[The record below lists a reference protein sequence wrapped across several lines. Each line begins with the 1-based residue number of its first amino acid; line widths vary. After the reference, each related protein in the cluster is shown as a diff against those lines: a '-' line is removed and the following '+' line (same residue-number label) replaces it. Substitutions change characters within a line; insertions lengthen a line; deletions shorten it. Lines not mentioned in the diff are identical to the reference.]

1 MKNYDGLLNKKEKKR
16 KNILVVRLWP
26 MKRKQLGLLRV
37 IDISKKKK
45 KKKKKK
51 ERKKRKEKKKE
62 KKGKKYIGCSALANE
77 KKAAWVAS
85 CDRYFLNREIKRLLF
100 GLCYEVFLIFMDIK
114 ICWYLDTCWIDCGY
128 NSYHYCMVIGWLI

>member
-45 KKKKKK
+45 KKKK
-51 ERKKRKEKKKE
+51 ERKKREKKRKKKKE
-62 KKGKKYIGCSALANE
+62 KKRKKIY
-77 KKAAWVAS
+77 W
-85 CDRYFLNREIKRLLF
+85 LF
-100 GLCYEVFLIFMDIK
+100 GS
-114 ICWYLDTCWIDCGY
+114 GQ
-128 NSYHYCMVIGWLI
+128 

>member
-26 MKRKQLGLLRV
+26 MKRKQLGLLCV

-51 ERKKRKEKKKE
+51 ERKKREKKRKKKRKKKKE
-62 KKGKKYIGCSALANE
+62 KKGKRYIGCSALANE

-100 GLCYEVFLIFMDIK
+100 GLRYESVSYIHGHQDLLVFGYM
-114 ICWYLDTCWIDCGY
+114 LDRL
-128 NSYHYCMVIGWLI
+128 WL

>member
-1 MKNYDGLLNKKEKKR
+1 MKNYDGLLNRKEKKR

-45 KKKKKK
+45 KKEK
-51 ERKKRKEKKKE
+51 EKRKEKKKE
-62 KKGKKYIGCSALANE
+62 KRKEKKKYIGCSALANA

-85 CDRYFLNREIKRLLF
+85 CDRYFLNRKIKRLLF
-100 GLCYEVFLIFMDIK
+100 GLGYESVSYIHRHQDLLVFGYM
-114 ICWYLDTCWIDCGY
+114 LDR
-128 NSYHYCMVIGWLI
+128 L

>member
-45 KKKKKK
+45 KREKEKRKKKKK
-51 ERKKRKEKKKE
+51 EKKR
-62 KKGKKYIGCSALANE
+62 KKYIGCSALANE

-100 GLCYEVFLIFMDIK
+100 GLRYESVSYIHRHQDLLVFGYM
-114 ICWYLDTCWIDCGY
+114 LDRL
-128 NSYHYCMVIGWLI
+128 WL

>member
-45 KKKKKK
+45 KKKKK
-51 ERKKRKEKKKE
+51 EKRKEKKKE

-100 GLCYEVFLIFMDIK
+100 GLCYESVSYIHGDQDLLVFGYM
-114 ICWYLDTCWIDCGY
+114 LDRL
-128 NSYHYCMVIGWLI
+128 WL

>member
-45 KKKKKK
+45 KKKKEK
-51 ERKKRKEKKKE
+51 EKRKEKKKE
-62 KKGKKYIGCSALANE
+62 KRKEKRKGKNILVVRL
-77 KKAAWVAS
+77 WPM
-85 CDRYFLNREIKRLLF
+85 KRKQPGLLR
-100 GLCYEVFLIFMDIK
+100 VIDI
-114 ICWYLDTCWIDCGY
+114 
-128 NSYHYCMVIGWLI
+128 S

>member
-45 KKKKKK
+45 KEKEKRKKKKK
-51 ERKKRKEKKKE
+51 EKRKERE
-62 KKGKKYIGCSALANE
+62 KIY
-77 KKAAWVAS
+77 W
-85 CDRYFLNREIKRLLF
+85 LF
-100 GLCYEVFLIFMDIK
+100 GS
-114 ICWYLDTCWIDCGY
+114 GQ
-128 NSYHYCMVIGWLI
+128 

>member
-51 ERKKRKEKKKE
+51 ERKKREKKRKNKKE
-62 KKGKKYIGCSALANE
+62 KKRKKYIGCSALANE

-100 GLCYEVFLIFMDIK
+100 GLRYESVSYILRHQDLLVFGYM
-114 ICWYLDTCWIDCGY
+114 LDRL
-128 NSYHYCMVIGWLI
+128 WL

>member
-45 KKKKKK
+45 KKKKR
-51 ERKKRKEKKKE
+51 ERKEKRKEKRKE
-62 KKGKKYIGCSALANE
+62 RE
-77 KKAAWVAS
+77 KIYW
-85 CDRYFLNREIKRLLF
+85 LF
-100 GLCYEVFLIFMDIK
+100 GS
-114 ICWYLDTCWIDCGY
+114 GQ
-128 NSYHYCMVIGWLI
+128 

>member
-1 MKNYDGLLNKKEKKR
+1 
-16 KNILVVRLWP
+16 

-45 KKKKKK
+45 KKKR
-51 ERKKRKEKKKE
+51 ERKEKTKEKRKEKEKTILVVRLWPMKKCAM
-62 KKGKKYIGCSALANE
+62 K
-77 KKAAWVAS
+77 
-85 CDRYFLNREIKRLLF
+85 
-100 GLCYEVFLIFMDIK
+100 VFLIFIDIK

>member
-26 MKRKQLGLLRV
+26 IKRKQLGLLRV

-45 KKKKKK
+45 KKKKKT
-51 ERKKRKEKKKE
+51 ERKKREKKRKKKKE
-62 KKGKKYIGCSALANE
+62 TKGKKYIGCSALANE

-100 GLCYEVFLIFMDIK
+100 GLRYESVSYIYGHQDLLVFG
-114 ICWYLDTCWIDCGY
+114 YLLDRL
-128 NSYHYCMVIGWLI
+128 WL

>member
-1 MKNYDGLLNKKEKKR
+1 MKKYDGLLNKKEKKR

-45 KKKKKK
+45 KKKKEK
-51 ERKKRKEKKKE
+51 EKRKEKKKE
-62 KKGKKYIGCSALANE
+62 KKGKKFIGCSALANE

-85 CDRYFLNREIKRLLF
+85 CDRYFLNRDKTIVIRLVL
-100 GLCYEVFLIFMDIK
+100 
-114 ICWYLDTCWIDCGY
+114 
-128 NSYHYCMVIGWLI
+128 

>member
-26 MKRKQLGLLRV
+26 MKGKQLGLLRV

-45 KKKKKK
+45 KKR
-51 ERKKRKEKKKE
+51 ERKKREKKR
-62 KKGKKYIGCSALANE
+62 KKIRKKKRKKYIGCSALANE

-85 CDRYFLNREIKRLLF
+85 CDRYFLNREIKTIVIRLAL
-100 GLCYEVFLIFMDIK
+100 
-114 ICWYLDTCWIDCGY
+114 
-128 NSYHYCMVIGWLI
+128 

>member
-16 KNILVVRLWP
+16 KNILVVQLWP
-26 MKRKQLGLLRV
+26 MKRKQLGLLCV

-45 KKKKKK
+45 KKKKKR
-51 ERKKRKEKKKE
+51 ERKEKKKNRKK
-62 KKGKKYIGCSALANE
+62 KKGKRYIGCSALANE

-100 GLCYEVFLIFMDIK
+100 GLRYESVSYIHGHQDLLVFGYM
-114 ICWYLDTCWIDCGY
+114 LDRL
-128 NSYHYCMVIGWLI
+128 WL